1 MIKIIRLLYIVIFS
15 LISTLLIIVSLY
27 TLKTFLFY
35 SIFLLSLPSHKP
47 FIAFVY
53 HVIDGDTIK
62 VFNLKTRKSLTIR
75 FAGIDCP
82 ESVSYVQKAGL
93 NAKYF
98 TKKRIFLKFVIII
111 PQTITYKDYSLQQ
124 HTKLYYDKYNRLIAY
139 IFYDNGKCLNAN
151 LVKNGLAIFKTYGH
165 KQYCQN
171 YLLRLEKQAIVKH
184 INMWQ

>member
-1 MIKIIRLLYIVIFS
+1 MSYKTYILLIFFKILKIINVI
-15 LISTLLIIVSLY
+15 LILQIIN
-27 TLKTFLFY
+27 TF
-35 SIFLLSLPSHKP
+35 LPSHKP

-53 HVIDGDTIK
+53 HVIDGDTIR

-98 TKKRIFLKFVIII
+98 TKKKIFLKLVIIV
-111 PQTITYKDYSLQQ
+111 PQIITYRTYNWQEGSIQNSS
-124 HTKLYYDKYNRLIAY
+124 KLYYDKYNRLIAY

-151 LVKNGLAIFKTYGH
+151 LIKNGLAIFKTYGH

-184 INMWQ
+184 LNMWQ